1 MKKDKTS
8 ILLLIIG
15 VIALALFVVFS
26 VCQYVKN
33 ELVFEILKDLSIT
46 ISLSLTISF
55 SFRIIKINVTQS
67 FNNNKI
73 VINSGISNHD
83 EQLASKLE
91 KAFDNLKRVI
101 KAEEQYNQTNFYSQL
116 YDYIPPILQNFESSK
131 FVFESIRLQEIFD
144 QIKKT
149 MNDFIQLYR
158 DYGLRNIFGDMAKT
172 YIRYREQLSNLIN
185 DFYFAL
191 ANRGEQN
198 EN

>member
-8 ILLLIIG
+8 VTLLIIG
-15 VIALALFVVFS
+15 VVALTLFVIFS
-26 VCQYVKN
+26 VCQYIKN
-33 ELVFEILKDLSIT
+33 ELVFEIFKDLSIT
-46 ISLSLTISF
+46 ISISLTISF
-55 SFRIIKINVTQS
+55 SFRIIKINVNQS
-67 FNNNKI
+67 FNNNQI

-101 KAEEQYNQTNFYSQL
+101 KIEEQYNQTNFYSQL

-131 FVFESIRLQEIFD
+131 YVFESIRLQNIFD
-144 QIKKT
+144 EIKKT
-149 MNDFIQLYR
+149 MNDFILLYSK
-158 DYGLRNIFGDMAKT
+158 YGLRNICGEMAKT
-172 YIRYREQLSNLIN
+172 YIGYRENLSKLID

-191 ANRGEQN
+191 ANRGEEN